1 MTISVR
7 ERADTLGT
15 LRHTTVHAME
25 TLARWVPTTPDL
37 EAKIVLGRHLW
48 DLAQQADALGRR
60 THELRAA
67 LHYSPSPRPAYTEAL
82 ELLRSTEGAS
92 ERLAAFYDVFLPDL
106 ERRYRDYL
114 AATDPMLDE
123 PSVRVIERILT
134 DLTRMAAES
143 RQTRAERPD
152 MTGSG
157 DPTAERLRERLAAA
171 AEYVQFRKP
180 AGSVAESLA

>member
-7 ERADTLGT
+7 ERADTIGT
-15 LRHTTVHAME
+15 LRHASVYAME

-37 EAKIVLGRHLW
+37 EAKIVFGRHIW
-48 DLAQQADALGRR
+48 ELAQQADALGRR

-67 LHYSPSPRPAYTEAL
+67 LHYSPAPRPAYSEAL

-106 ERRYRDYL
+106 DRRYRAYL

-134 DLTRMAAES
+134 DLGRMGEES

-157 DPTAERLRERLAAA
+157 TPTADRLRKQFAAA
-171 AEYVQFRKP
+171 TEYVQFRKP
-180 AGSVAESLA
+180 AASVAESLT